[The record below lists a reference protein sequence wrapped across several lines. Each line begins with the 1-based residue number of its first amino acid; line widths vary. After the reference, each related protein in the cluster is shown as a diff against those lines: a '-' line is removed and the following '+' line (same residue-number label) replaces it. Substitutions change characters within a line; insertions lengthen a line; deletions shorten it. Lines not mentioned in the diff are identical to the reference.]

1 MCCEKN
7 LRPAQQREHVEVLQ
21 VVYGVSE
28 RRVCGV
34 LSFRRS
40 TCRYSSVADGQA
52 ALRIRL
58 RDLAQAR
65 VSYGYRRLHIL
76 LQREGWQVNHK
87 RVYRLYR
94 EDGLQMRP
102 RKPDG
107 VQAHGAGGGHGT
119 ELRLVYG
126 LDERRAL

>member
-1 MCCEKN
+1 M
-7 LRPAQQREHVEVLQ
+7 
-21 VVYGVSE
+21 SE

-40 TCRYSSVADGQA
+40 TCRYRSVADGQA

-102 RKPDG
+102 RKPRRH
-107 VQAHGAGGGHGT
+107 VTACRRMEREVAHGT
-119 ELRLVYG
+119 ERRLVYG

>member
-1 MCCEKN
+1 M
-7 LRPAQQREHVEVLQ
+7 
-21 VVYGVSE
+21 VYGMSE

-34 LSFRRS
+34 LSFQRS
-40 TCRYSSVADGQA
+40 TCRYHSGADGQA

-65 VSYGYRRLHIL
+65 VSYGYRRFHIL

-107 VQAHGAGGGHGT
+107 VQAHGVGGGHGT
-119 ELRLVYG
+119 ERRLVYG
-126 LDERRAL
+126 LHERRAL